1 MKIYNYAPDTSIF
14 HAEGL
19 ADESPLEPG
28 VFLIPAYAT
37 TLKPPKATLPE
48 VAVFKNG
55 TWNVETLPPPPPE
68 PEPEPAPELPT
79 PRPDYRGFYDSLL
92 ISTAYQNI
100 RAQAVT
106 SLPLTL
112 ASVEFIAAMS
122 DAKAGAPNEAAL
134 QTCINNIA
142 ATATDLT
149 EADWLEIGSLLT
161 VNNLA
166 DLYVLPG

>member
-1 MKIYNYAPDTSIF
+1 MKNYAIIDSTNTVINVVVWD
-14 HAEGL
+14 G
-19 ADESPLEPG
+19 
-28 VFLIPAYAT
+28 
-37 TLKPPKATLPE
+37 KPPWTPSDGCTAVVIPE
-48 VAVFKNG
+48 GSNAGIGWIYVDGEFIAPQ
-55 TWNVETLPPPPPE
+55 TSEVER
-68 PEPEPAPELPT
+68 PT
-79 PRPDYRGFYDSLL
+79 PGPNYRGFYDSLL

-122 DAKAGAPNEAAL
+122 DAKVGAPNKAAL

-149 EADWLEIGSLLT
+149 EADWLEIGNLLA